1 MKRLYLIA
9 CFTLFAATFAS
20 AWQALPLPGPRPGQK
35 SAEDTDV
42 KLPDGKSQRDAILK
56 DDYKKNLQD
65 VAQLSKI
72 ATELKEAM
80 EASDANI
87 VSLKM
92 IKQTEEIEKLAKT
105 IRARI
110 KKF

>member
-1 MKRLYLIA
+1 MKRSYLIA

-20 AWQALPLPGPRPGQK
+20 GWQALPPGGPRGQK
-35 SAEDTDV
+35 PGEDTDV
-42 KLPDGKSQRDAILK
+42 KLPDGKSQREAILK

-72 ATELKEAM
+72 ATDLKEAM